1 MIKTM
6 FHEIVKTNSEKIF
19 SRPRESDVYEIH
31 NYDHTNMM
39 PIGLEYSRL
48 EWQHQQQ
55 EQCHVYGV
63 SLLYGTL
70 TCIYLTPYMY
80 LKIILKSF

>member
-39 PIGLEYSRL
+39 PIG
-48 EWQHQQQ
+48 Q
-55 EQCHVYGV
+55 E
-63 SLLYGTL
+63 
-70 TCIYLTPYMY
+70 
-80 LKIILKSF
+80 